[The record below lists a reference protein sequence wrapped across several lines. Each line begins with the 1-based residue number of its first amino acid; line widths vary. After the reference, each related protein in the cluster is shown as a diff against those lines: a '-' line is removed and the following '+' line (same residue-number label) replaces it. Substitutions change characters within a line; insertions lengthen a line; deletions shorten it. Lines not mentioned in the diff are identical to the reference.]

1 MKKIRYYSGS
11 GKMLAKSSLLI
22 RQGLAVVLGL
32 VIIKFAVLPFFSWKG
47 DTVDEITLLKR
58 SIAHKKAFAGSEPSI
73 NKDLQNMKGAFEQ
86 AAAFYYSDFSDI
98 RSIQLKL
105 QKDIE
110 KISLSAGVNVKNTD
124 WIHPSGETIISV
136 PIKIM
141 METNIDRLVK
151 FIKAIE
157 SHNKFL
163 SIDNVKINSMQN
175 SPLLRV
181 MLEVWAYAFQG
192 QE

>member
-1 MKKIRYYSGS
+1 
-11 GKMLAKSSLLI
+11 MLDKSSLLI

-47 DTVDEITLLKR
+47 DAVDEITLLKR
-58 SIAHKKAFAGSEPSI
+58 SIAHKKAFVGSEPRI
-73 NKDLQNMKGAFEQ
+73 NKDLQNMKDAFEQ
-86 AAAFYYSDFSDI
+86 AASFYYSDFSDI

-110 KISLSAGVNVKNTD
+110 NVSLSAGVNVKNTD

-141 METNIDRLVK
+141 METDIDRLVK

-163 SIDNVKINSMQN
+163 SIDNVKINSAQN
-175 SPLLRV
+175 SLLLSV

-192 QE
+192 QK